1 MNEYMYILTK
11 TMMDGRVIPVCV
23 TPFKDVAI
31 YKAFDDGLEHEW
43 IESNE
48 DAIYCLDSYT
58 YSNNFLLDNNR
69 KHIILKVFIN
79 RKKYLIFQI

>member
-31 YKAFDDGLEHEW
+31 YKAFDDMLEHEW

-58 YSNNFLLDNNR
+58 KYGYMA
-69 KHIILKVFIN
+69 IIQKVE
-79 RKKYLIFQI
+79 YVY